1 MWQVGTSAYVA
12 FPTRNVYFETSLRP
26 AQGVEYGPQWT
37 TDRELRRGQ
46 KMIKRSNPGDSPDRD
61 MAFTTRL
68 LEIVRALAVE
78 LAPERARTQVTL
90 DTDLDRELG
99 FDSLSRVELL
109 LRLERG
115 LSVRI
120 PEQAFTVAETP
131 RDLLHA
137 ILDAD
142 TSTSAARLPAE
153 VKPVVL
159 GETEAIPKE
168 VGTLPDVL
176 SWRAERQPD
185 RTHVLLYEMDSESA
199 LRLSFRDLQNG
210 ARRIAA
216 GLMHEGFEPG
226 QAASIMLP
234 TGREYLESFFGVM
247 LAGGIPVPIYPPARP
262 SQLEDHLRRHA
273 KILSNANARFLIT
286 VPEGQSVGRLLKRQV
301 DALRAV
307 ETPAA
312 LASNPGTYSPVAVSP
327 EDVAL
332 LQYTSGSTGQPKGVI
347 LTHANLLANIRAMG
361 EWVRASDDDVFVS
374 WLPLYH
380 DMGLI
385 GAWLGSLYFAMLSVL
400 MPPTAFLTRPW
411 RWLWAIHEHGG
422 TISAAPNFA
431 YELCLS
437 KIPDSELE
445 GLDLGRLR
453 LLFNGAEP
461 VSPQTVR
468 RFSKRFS
475 DYGLRASALSPV
487 YGLAESAVGL
497 AFPPLERGPIIDR
510 IRRRTFERTG
520 RAVPAGED
528 DEALEFVA
536 CGQPLRGYEIR
547 IVDDGGR
554 ELSDA
559 EEGHLEFRG
568 PSATRGYMANPEA
581 TAKLFDG
588 EWLDSGDLAYV
599 REGDVY
605 LTSRVKDVIIR
616 AGRNIY
622 PYELEEA
629 VGDLPEVRK
638 GCVAV
643 FGSAGENSDIEQLIV
658 VAESRLQDA
667 SMREDLRHQIEV
679 LSADILGVTAD
690 DVVVAP
696 PRTVLKTSSGKI
708 RRAGCRELYERGEIG
723 RGPRSTWRQV
733 ARLWLTG
740 MGTQGRHGLRAL
752 GDLCYAGYVYL
763 VFGLTLPFALLA
775 LALLAEGRI
784 RWSALSSMARIL
796 LRLAR
801 IPVVV
806 NGLENIPPDGRYV
819 VVANHASYLDGLL
832 LTAILPAPV
841 SFVVKAELKRQ
852 RFPNWFLTRIGAQFV
867 ERFDIQQGTEDA
879 RRLTRQATDGAPLMF
894 FPEGTFTR
902 SPGLLGFHM
911 GAFLTAAANGLP
923 IVPITIRGS
932 RSVLRSD
939 DWFPRR
945 GAVAVVV
952 GPTVEEEGEDWNSAL
967 VMRDRSRSEILRHV
981 GEQDLA
987 LERGLG

>member
-1 MWQVGTSAYVA
+1 
-12 FPTRNVYFETSLRP
+12 
-26 AQGVEYGPQWT
+26 
-37 TDRELRRGQ
+37 
-46 KMIKRSNPGDSPDRD
+46 MIKRTDPGDSE
-61 MAFTTRL
+61 MGEASLATRL
-68 LEIVRALAVE
+68 LEIVRALALE
-78 LAPERARTQVTL
+78 LAPERSRMRITL

-115 LSVRI
+115 LNVRI
-120 PEQAFTVAETP
+120 PEQAFTAAETP
-131 RDLLHA
+131 RDLLRA
-137 ILDAD
+137 VLATDAAMP
-142 TSTSAARLPAE
+142 TERLHTE
-153 VKPVVL
+153 VEPVVL
-159 GETEAIPKE
+159 GATEAIPKE
-168 VGTLPDVL
+168 VDTLQEVL
-176 SWRAERQPD
+176 SWRADREPD
-185 RTHVLLYEMDSESA
+185 RTHVLLYETDAETP
-199 LRLSFRDLQNG
+199 LNLSFGDLQAG

-273 KILSNANARFLIT
+273 KILSNASARFLIT

-301 DALRAV
+301 DPLRAV

-312 LASNPGTYSPVAVSP
+312 LAGLPGNYSPVAVSP
-327 EDVAL
+327 DDIAL

-361 EWVRASDDDVFVS
+361 EWVRASSDDVFVS

-437 KIPDSELE
+437 KIPDSEIE

-468 RFSKRFS
+468 RFSRRFA
-475 DYGLRASALSPV
+475 DYGLNPTALSPV

-497 AFPPLERGPIIDR
+497 AFPPLERGPIVDR
-510 IRRRTFERTG
+510 IQRRPFERTG
-520 RAVPAGED
+520 RAVAAEEGE
-528 DEALEFVA
+528 ETLEFVA

-568 PSATRGYMANPEA
+568 PSATRGYMGNPEA

-643 FGSAGENSDIEQLIV
+643 FGSAGDDSDIEQLIV
-658 VAESRLQDA
+658 VAESRLEDGL
-667 SMREDLRHQIEV
+667 MLEDLRHRIEV
-679 LSADILGVTAD
+679 LSTDILGVTPD
-690 DVVVAP
+690 DVVVVP

-723 RGPRSTWRQV
+723 RGPRSTWWQI

-740 MGTQGRHGLRAL
+740 LRTQGRRGFRAL
-752 GDLCYAGYVYL
+752 GDMGYAGFMYVA
-763 VFGLTLPFALLA
+763 FGLTLPFALLA
-775 LALLAEGRI
+775 LALLPEGRA
-784 RWSALSSMARIL
+784 RWTALGSLARVL
-796 LRLAR
+796 LRVGR
-801 IPVVV
+801 IPLVV
-806 NGLENIPPDGRYV
+806 NGLENLPDSRCI

-832 LTAILPAPV
+832 LVAILPLPV

-852 RFPNWFLTRIGAQFV
+852 RFANWFLNRIGVQFV

-879 RRLTRQATDGAPLMF
+879 RRLTRQAADGAPLMF

-911 GAFLTAAANGLP
+911 GAFVTAAANQLP
-923 IVPITIRGS
+923 VVPITIRGS

-945 GAVAVVV
+945 GPVAIVI
-952 GPTVEEEGEDWNSAL
+952 GQAVEERGEDWNSAL
-967 VMRDRSRSEILRHV
+967 VLRDRARSEILRHL

-987 LERGLG
+987 LERGTG